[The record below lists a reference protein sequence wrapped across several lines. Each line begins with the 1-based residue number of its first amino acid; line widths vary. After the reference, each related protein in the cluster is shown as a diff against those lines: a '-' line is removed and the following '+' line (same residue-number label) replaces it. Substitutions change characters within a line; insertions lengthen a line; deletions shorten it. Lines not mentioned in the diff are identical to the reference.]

1 MAQAVRKGVAYCGR
15 GSPEGAWQGAGS
27 LDSEKHPTCA
37 LLGRRVGSEIRPTS
51 KRARSTR
58 SLTKDA
64 ANLVPGKMANRKE
77 NEAAMGMQRAD
88 ADAGIITGVAKRRVR
103 QDGTQRGKHIREGP
117 SLFVVRQREARCGDG
132 GRRDIQTQE
141 LSDDQRSQ
149 G

>member
-58 SLTKDA
+58 SPTKDA

-88 ADAGIITGVAKRRVR
+88 ADAGTITGVAKRRVR
-103 QDGTQRGKHIREGP
+103 QDGTQRGKH
-117 SLFVVRQREARCGDG
+117 SREARPFLWSANGKRDAGTG
-132 GRRDIQTQE
+132 GRRDIQTPE
-141 LSDDQRSQ
+141 LSDDQ